1 MNEEVLNK
9 MKISE
14 EQISEVFERLRGPE
28 NDLDEEVKKKQEEEY
43 LKTLT
48 PKSKRKYLKE
58 KLQKAKNSLNTSG
71 PLNPLE
77 LISDPKKFQRI
88 LSQKGLNKNEIMKN
102 AQSIMADREKYNAN
116 LALFGI
122 SQDDLTKV
130 TSKIVGSDLF
140 TPQ

>member
-1 MNEEVLNK
+1 